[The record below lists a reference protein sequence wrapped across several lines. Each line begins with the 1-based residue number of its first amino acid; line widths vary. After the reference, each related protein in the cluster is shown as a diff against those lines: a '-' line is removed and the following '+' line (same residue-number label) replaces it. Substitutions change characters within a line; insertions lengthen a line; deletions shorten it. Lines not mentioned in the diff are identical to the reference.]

1 MEIGSTPTRR
11 VGKINSESF
20 RVIRFQGNRVTSCT
34 YLDHETDPI
43 PFAREAKQPLE
54 VVYLGAVAAKGI
66 VASAEVTNR
75 LRESYSDCRV
85 RFVLPR
91 GDYTVV
97 GGRLVSQIPADDGK
111 HVVMTAVVTLPAQQT
126 VRLQIKAR

>member
-43 PFAREAKQPLE
+43 PFGREAKQPLE

-75 LRESYSDCRV
+75 LRESYSNCHV
-85 RFVLPR
+85 RFVLSR
-91 GDYTVV
+91 GDYQVV
-97 GGRLVSQIPADDGK
+97 GGRLVSQVLADDGR
-111 HVVMTAVVTLPAQQT
+111 HVVMTAAVTLPAQQT
-126 VRLQIKAR
+126 VRLLIKTR